1 MKLLAI
7 EARQWGTYLMP
18 RYEHMEKHGF
28 EVYLLAGEATPDT
41 WPAHKHRDVGSK
53 NLDRMIAAAKAWHAE
68 ERFDGVFTLSEMGV
82 ILTAHIAKELGLPG
96 ISVEA
101 GLASRNKYLMR
112 QAHERGNVPH
122 PKFRY
127 VESKDEA
134 LAAAAEFGYPA
145 IVKPTLGGASGFVF
159 RCDTPEDLALRYEQA
174 ARGIQDDKFYPAMEA
189 DGMELGPNGL
199 LVESFLDG
207 HEHLIEAVVWDGEV
221 YLGSVVDRVTVEG
234 DTFDD
239 DVHHAP
245 TDLSPE
251 KYAKLYEVAAGAV
264 RAQGLE
270 RSVAHVEIRFHQGEP
285 YILEAAARPGG
296 GGLNTMSEVIGGY
309 DPIVAVADIAV
320 GRKPKI
326 RHFTPTGVHCSGVA
340 MICPAGVIEEV
351 VVPPELYEDPNVAFF
366 RIIVKPGDVIKRPP
380 DGNTVFGFLGMKGDS
395 FDDVMNKMNEF
406 MAKIDV
412 RLVGKTP
419 AGSAPG

>member
-1 MKLLAI
+1 VKLLAI

-28 EVYLLAGEATPDT
+28 QVYLLAGEGTPDT
-41 WPAHKHRDVGSK
+41 WPLHKHRSLGSK
-53 NLDRMIAAAKAWHAE
+53 TLADMTAAAKAWHAE
-68 ERFDGVFTLSEMGV
+68 EQFDGVFTLSEMGV
-82 ILTAHIAKELGLPG
+82 IVTAHIARELGLPG

-101 GLASRNKYLMR
+101 ALASRNKYLMR

-127 VESKDEA
+127 VQTQAEA

-174 ARGIQDDKFYPAMEA
+174 ARGILDDKFYPAMEA

-245 TDLSPE
+245 TSLSPE
-251 KYAKLYEVAAGAV
+251 KYAQLYEVAAGAV

-296 GGLNTMSEVIGGY
+296 GGLNTMSEVIGDY

-320 GRKPKI
+320 GRKP
-326 RHFTPTGVHCSGVA
+326 RVGHFKPTGVHCSGVA
-340 MICPAGVIEEV
+340 MICPAGVIEDV
-351 VVPPELYEDPNVAFF
+351 IVPPELYADPDVAFF

-395 FDDVMNKMNEF
+395 FEDVMSKMNDF